1 MTIKT
6 KLTLNIAIVL
16 IIVFAVAVT
25 SIVGMRFVKSKLT
38 YLTERSTPFQ
48 VKTLEFQ
55 KAIQTATTA
64 LIKVSLAK
72 DMQQYRSNEQEAQEA
87 LSGVKE
93 SEGKLEAITGEADGA
108 AYSELEG
115 IAGEISR
122 TTANRL
128 RAETSVSSA
137 NKAIAQKIKAF
148 SQKLKDLDS
157 KVRGMQLND
166 FANFLTLV
174 EDANDLKAMRDSDAL
189 TKANIATNV
198 LISTSKLVTLGT
210 SIEALVNK
218 LPNAA
223 SVSEVRQINAEIGDT
238 FKQIEQTDE
247 SIGKFMK
254 KLKAADEIKTLQDVM
269 NGLQSARGYI
279 AGLVGAMQGKLSSL
293 NETALSNAHL
303 REMVLKQSAKGKQ
316 TVIEASGEQQ
326 KAISKV
332 NETVRAGILFIVA
345 IGIGAVILG
354 IGFGTWI
361 YRSINKPLTG
371 LIDIADD
378 IANGNLA
385 TTLDTASDDEIGRLT
400 ASMNR
405 MVRSFSDVIGKILAS
420 VNNSVQGLDILR
432 QEAQKT
438 SDGSTQQA
446 SQAQQIAASAAEMS
460 QTIADIARNA
470 SSASQSASE
479 AKKVAN
485 VGQTVAD
492 NTVAAVDNVH
502 KSTVEL
508 SSMVEQLNNRVREIG
523 EIVTVIKEIAD
534 QTNLLALNAAIE
546 SARAGEQGRG
556 FAVVADEVRKLAE
569 RTIAATE
576 DISVKIEAV
585 QSDSAHTTKS
595 METASGK
602 VAVIT
607 GQIKEVGIS
616 LSDIVK
622 AVENANDQI
631 TRIAAAMEQQS
642 ATSEE
647 VASNIEKTS
656 GIADDQREGAARVI
670 QEISGLIKVTDELRA
685 LATRFRVKG
694 SEAADPATRPQ
705 SI

>member
-1 MTIKT
+1 
-6 KLTLNIAIVL
+6 
-16 IIVFAVAVT
+16 
-25 SIVGMRFVKSKLT
+25 
-38 YLTERSTPFQ
+38 
-48 VKTLEFQ
+48 
-55 KAIQTATTA
+55 
-64 LIKVSLAK
+64 
-72 DMQQYRSNEQEAQEA
+72 SNEQEAQEA